1 MSAAATQRR
10 STRPVLALVPRPDPR
25 GFPIR
30 FAPTSGL
37 GSLLRKPHNSYGWVG
52 RGSVLLDQHSLRIT
66 AKRLTVLGL
75 RRTVDFVHQSEIGGV
90 YREGNAVRIDLLDET
105 RPGYF
110 CFWAED
116 AASASDIVARLPTN
130 STVELEGAARSAREE
145 PAPRLSRPPV
155 LWGVALVVVIV
166 GLMWAG
172 SHLLHSIRPT
182 RVSSSV
188 SAAPQLG
195 PMPIHV
201 APASAPEPVQP
212 EIADPAAIA
221 DIENF
226 SGRFNALALQFA
238 VASDALQR
246 GKLSQLEFSDGLQQ
260 WLMPQ
265 WKMLSE
271 QLAPPA
277 QPVSLSRA
285 NADAQL
291 QLVVDSWRQALTLY
305 VYGLR
310 DQNPQEVL
318 QAFQTIGEAEKNQE
332 QAYRMLH
339 KFVRIGDSVNDAQN

>member
-1 MSAAATQRR
+1 
-10 STRPVLALVPRPDPR
+10 
-25 GFPIR
+25 
-30 FAPTSGL
+30 
-37 GSLLRKPHNSYGWVG
+37 
-52 RGSVLLDQHSLRIT
+52 
-66 AKRLTVLGL
+66 
-75 RRTVDFVHQSEIGGV
+75 
-90 YREGNAVRIDLLDET
+90 
-105 RPGYF
+105 
-110 CFWAED
+110 
-116 AASASDIVARLPTN
+116 
-130 STVELEGAARSAREE
+130 
-145 PAPRLSRPPV
+145 
-155 LWGVALVVVIV
+155 
-166 GLMWAG
+166 
-172 SHLLHSIRPT
+172 
-182 RVSSSV
+182 
-188 SAAPQLG
+188 
-195 PMPIHV
+195 V
-201 APASAPEPVQP
+201 APASAPEPVQQ

-226 SGRFNALALQFA
+226 SGRFNALAQQFA